1 MIDTQK
7 ERHVWNQQTACD
19 EIGINPGTLK
29 SWNQFPQDKHGKKN
43 KKYSRISLE
52 NLIKVLKW
60 AGKTFEEVMN

>member
-7 ERHVWNQQTACD
+7 ERRVRNQQTACD

-60 AGKTFEEVMN
+60 AGKTFEEVLN